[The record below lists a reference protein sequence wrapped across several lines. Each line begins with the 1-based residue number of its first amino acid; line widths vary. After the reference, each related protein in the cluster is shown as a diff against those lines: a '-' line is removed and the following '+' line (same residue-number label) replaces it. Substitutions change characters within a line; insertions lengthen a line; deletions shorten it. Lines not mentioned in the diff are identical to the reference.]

1 MVVVVRWWL
10 RAHIVTDFGL
20 DLAFAKPNKRSN
32 KCPKCTVEVTFIQIE
47 DVVELEVRI

>member
-1 MVVVVRWWL
+1 MVVESAYSDRLWL
-10 RAHIVTDFGL
+10 SFS
-20 DLAFAKPNKRSN
+20 LAFAKPNKRSN